1 MCGKH
6 QFEMLFVLNYSPVA
20 SLAHL
25 HHLEF
30 QQISQ
35 IGVNICGGNGVS
47 AHPYVYP
54 TQEKVF
60 NHIGHVQQGYVM
72 QIEWLHNLNHG
83 VVGSFPHLHY
93 LGFHLSLLNLGQH
106 LW

>member
-60 NHIGHVQQGYVM
+60 IHIGHVQQGYVM